1 MLKENEIDNMEKAKE
16 LRERVELNVEM
27 EDINNINELIT
38 LIKYMDDNNKKLML
52 QKTIEP
58 AIPLTNMQKFNAK
71 DIAFLQVEV
80 GKNAVI
86 RRSLKS
92 HSVVLDGVRVF
103 AGQA

>member
-1 MLKENEIDNMEKAKE
+1 
-16 LRERVELNVEM
+16 
-27 EDINNINELIT
+27 
-38 LIKYMDDNNKKLML
+38 ML